1 MIITKRQLRKAIVSN
16 KYIPFADHNLIF
28 SLITSKK
35 RWMWETELI
44 RWEQLYLKCHYIR
57 SVPTPTFCETIH
69 HDCKTHNTDHA
80 V

>member
-1 MIITKRQLRKAIVSN
+1 MIITKRQLRKAIERSRIHPALHHYVFQS
-16 KYIPFADHNLIF
+16 
-28 SLITSKK
+28 ITNNYR

-44 RWEQLYLKCHYIR
+44 RMETTILSR
-57 SVPTPTFCETIH
+57 NGNTASTFCKTIH